1 MITPLKDLVE
11 QDIPTLQ
18 TERLT
23 LRPFRLSD
31 LNASAEMWA
40 DERTVRFIGAETRS
54 RSKIWQQ
61 IQRTMGSWALLGYG
75 YWAIEDRATGKFIG
89 EAGFLEGIREIE
101 PPFIGIPEA
110 GWVLAPEAW
119 GRGLAS
125 EAVAAITK
133 WGDAEFGDLGM
144 VCIIEPSHTASCRV
158 AEKAGF
164 KLKAETTYF
173 DEPILIYERPTR

>member
-1 MITPLKDLVE
+1 MITPLPSLTAPS
-11 QDIPTLQ
+11 IPTLE
-18 TERLT
+18 TERLI
-23 LRPFRLSD
+23 LRPFRLAD
-31 LNASAEMWA
+31 LDASTEIWA
-40 DERTVRFIGAETRS
+40 DERTVR
-54 RSKIWQQ
+54 
-61 IQRTMGSWALLGYG
+61 
-75 YWAIEDRATGKFIG
+75 FIG